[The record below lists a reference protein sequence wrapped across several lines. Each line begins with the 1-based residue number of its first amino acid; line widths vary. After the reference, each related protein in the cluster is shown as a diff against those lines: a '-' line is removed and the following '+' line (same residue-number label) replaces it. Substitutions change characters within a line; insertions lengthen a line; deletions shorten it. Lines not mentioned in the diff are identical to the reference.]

1 MKISLVSFLLILFLP
16 FAAFADEAEIGMI
29 KTMKGKA
36 SVVTG
41 STHSPAA
48 VGTVVHQN
56 DGLETGPDGAIG
68 VTFVDNTTLSPGP
81 NSQITLTKYVFDPR
95 GNNFAFVTDMA
106 KGSLMYVSGLI
117 AKLSPEAVSMHTPVG
132 TVGVRGTRF
141 LLDVGQ

>member
-1 MKISLVSFLLILFLP
+1 MKISSIAFLLILLVP
-16 FAAFADEAEIGMI
+16 FAALADEAEIGMI
-29 KTMKGKA
+29 KTIKGKA

-48 VGTVVHQN
+48 VGTVLHQN

-68 VTFVDNTTLSPGP
+68 VTFVDNTTLSLGP
-81 NSQITLTKYVFDPR
+81 NSQVTLSKYVFDPR
-95 GNNFAFVTDMA
+95 GNKFAFVADMA

-117 AKLSPEAVSMHTPVG
+117 AKLSPEAVALHTPVG

-141 LLDVGQ
+141 LVDVGQ